1 MAKQIKQGE
10 DARKALCA
18 GIDQL
23 ADTVKITLGPKGR
36 NVVLGKKFG
45 SPVITNDGVT
55 IAKEIELK
63 DAFENM
69 GAQLV
74 REVATKTND
83 AAGDGTTTAT
93 VLAQALV
100 TEGMK
105 NVTAGANPMDIKRG
119 IQKAVNTAVEAVK
132 AHSQKVNGS
141 KDIARVG
148 TVSAGDVQIGQ
159 LIADA
164 MEKVTADGVITIEEN
179 KTTAE
184 TYTEV
189 VEGMQFDRGYVT
201 PYMVTDTEKMETVYE
216 DCSVLI
222 TDKKISVF
230 QDIVPLLESVIQS
243 GRKLLIIAEDVEG
256 DALSNLIIN
265 RLRGGLNVVAV
276 KAPGFGDRRKEM
288 LQDIAILTGGTVISS
303 ETGME
308 LKEATLDMLG
318 HARQVKVNK
327 ENTTIVDGAGDK
339 DQIAAR
345 VGQIKAQIAE
355 TTSDYDRE
363 KLQERLAKLA
373 GGVAVIQV
381 GAATEV
387 EMKERKLRIEDAL
400 AATRA
405 AAEEGIVPG
414 GGIAL
419 LSVQQNVAA
428 LLPKYSGDAKTGVQI
443 ILRALE
449 EPIRQIAANAG
460 VDGSVIVENIKT
472 TKKRNAKK
480 AAGYGYDAL
489 NDEYCDMIE
498 RGIIDPTKVTRSALQ
513 NAASVAAMVLTTESL
528 VADIPAP
535 EPAAPAGGAGM
546 GGMY

>member
-148 TVSAGDVQIGQ
+148 TVSAGDAQIGQ

-363 KLQERLAKLA
+363 KRQERLAKLA

>member
-148 TVSAGDVQIGQ
+148 TVSAGDAQIGQ

-288 LQDIAILTGGTVISS
+288 LQDIATLTGGTVIS
-303 ETGME
+303 EEVGLE
-308 LKEATLDMLG
+308 LKNTTLDMLG
-318 HARQVKVNK
+318 REHCFPLLDGDDIANKVVAINPASLRYEYQRADCQLILVTGESGARSNPRGTAVYGINVFTGRRASQWKR
-327 ENTTIVDGAGDK
+327 GDILGEVRPECLPQWAK
-339 DQIAAR
+339 GR
-345 VGQIKAQIAE
+345 
-355 TTSDYDRE
+355 
-363 KLQERLAKLA
+363 LQ
-373 GGVAVIQV
+373 VIQR
-381 GAATEV
+381 E
-387 EMKERKLRIEDAL
+387 
-400 AATRA
+400 
-405 AAEEGIVPG
+405 
-414 GGIAL
+414 
-419 LSVQQNVAA
+419 
-428 LLPKYSGDAKTGVQI
+428 
-443 ILRALE
+443 RAL
-449 EPIRQIAANAG
+449 
-460 VDGSVIVENIKT
+460 
-472 TKKRNAKK
+472 KRSLS
-480 AAGYGYDAL
+480 D
-489 NDEYCDMIE
+489 
-498 RGIIDPTKVTRSALQ
+498 TR
-513 NAASVAAMVLTTESL
+513 
-528 VADIPAP
+528 
-535 EPAAPAGGAGM
+535 
-546 GGMY
+546 